1 MGSAPQLG
9 LVPQDLADACR
20 PLTIGVHTHT
30 FQPVHIE
37 QESECAVVI
46 ASVRVLSS
54 VSVDPAVTHPFSST
68 EQDRQVGI
76 GTRTVRFE
84 SEVFVKL
91 SQRSRAYKSAR
102 HNFITLPIIVHNPA

>member
-9 LVPQDLADACR
+9 LVPQDLADPSR
-20 PLTIGVHTHT
+20 PLPIGVHVHNL
-30 FQPVHIE
+30 QLVHIE
-37 QESECAVVI
+37 KECECAVVI

-76 GTRTVRFE
+76 GTRTVRF
-84 SEVFVKL
+84 
-91 SQRSRAYKSAR
+91 
-102 HNFITLPIIVHNPA
+102 